1 MLGNFSGSACHSCK
15 LYRFGSATMNAPGP
29 VVFSPGQ
36 LPPLEDKMRNLA
48 VPTTAFLLLL
58 CAALGCKQLAN
69 AGAVNLFQ
77 SDNAAKAAAA
87 IKIKVGVDKVR
98 VISAEVR
105 QDSMK
110 ITVQAPDNPK
120 NLDEYTFERGRAAGP
135 KAVQAVSIGNL
146 EMTADKYHITDLADI
161 NFAAIP
167 DTVQKAIA
175 RSGLEN
181 GKVDLISME
190 QAYAETTNPGLKEQT
205 KRNSDQ
211 LRQQI
216 QEKTKQCF
224 KASAPA
230 NCMDDL
236 RQLQKQQTDSMM
248 GREARQ
254 WDLAWRI
261 FVESPRGRKDFYADK
276 QGKIIDNPY

>member
-1 MLGNFSGSACHSCK
+1 
-15 LYRFGSATMNAPGP
+15 
-29 VVFSPGQ
+29 
-36 LPPLEDKMRNLA
+36 MRNLA

-58 CAALGCKQLAN
+58 SVALGCKQLAN
-69 AGAVNLFQ
+69 AGAVDLFQ

-87 IKIKVGVDKVR
+87 IKAKVGVDKVK
-98 VISAEVR
+98 VIRAEVR

-120 NLDEYTFERGRAAGP
+120 NLDEYTYEKGTAMGP
-135 KAVQAVSIGNL
+135 KPVQVVSIGNL

-190 QAYAETTNPGLKEQT
+190 QNYAEVTNPALKEQ
-205 KRNSDQ
+205 KKHNSDQ

-216 QEKTKQCF
+216 QDKSKQCF

-230 NCMDDL
+230 NCMEDL

-248 GREARQ
+248 GRGERQ

-261 FVESPRGRKDFYADK
+261 FIESPRGRKDFYADK
-276 QGKIIDNPY
+276 QGHIIDNPY